1 MLSMLCAHIRRDYA
15 GSFNTTSICPTD
27 MFVCDYEV
35 AVAFQGLIKVS
46 PVYQIDKIGFGTGA
60 AWLSVPD
67 IGKIMKT

>member
-1 MLSMLCAHIRRDYA
+1 
-15 GSFNTTSICPTD
+15 